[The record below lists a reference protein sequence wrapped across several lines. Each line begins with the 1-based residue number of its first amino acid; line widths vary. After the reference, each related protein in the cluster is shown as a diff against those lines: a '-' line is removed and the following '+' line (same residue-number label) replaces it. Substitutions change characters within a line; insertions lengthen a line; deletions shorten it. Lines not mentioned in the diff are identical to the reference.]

1 MLDRLYLP
9 LLALAALAAIAL
21 SLVWPQGLGDRSP
34 APFGHTPVQQTAAM
48 KAAMERETQA
58 SEQRIR
64 AARDAVRELQNQ
76 ALSPHQ

>member
-1 MLDRLYLP
+1 
-9 LLALAALAAIAL
+9 
-21 SLVWPQGLGDRSP
+21 
-34 APFGHTPVQQTAAM
+34 VQQTAAM

>member
-9 LLALAALAAIAL
+9 LLALAAAAVIAL

-34 APFGHTPVQQTAAM
+34 GPFGHTPVQQTAAV
-48 KAAMERETQA
+48 KAAMDRETEA
-58 SEQRIR
+58 SEARIR
-64 AARDAVRELQNQ
+64 RARDAVRDLQSQ